1 MMETIATESRTTWI
15 TKPIGDVLDVVTGN
29 TPSKKESANDG
40 DFMPFIKPPELQNG
54 LIGQASEALS
64 ELGAR
69 SARVVPSGSVLISCI
84 GNLGRVGL
92 TDRPIAFN
100 QQINAIK
107 PHPDVVA
114 KYLFYYFQG
123 PLFRQAL
130 ERASTATTVALVNKG
145 NFEKLPLT
153 YPPLPVQ
160 RRIVSAIETQLGR
173 LDAAVARLRAAKVKL
188 KRYKQ
193 AVLKA
198 ACDPFEKR
206 PLAELASVITKG
218 ASPRWQGVK
227 YVNDAGQTLFVTSEN
242 VREGFL
248 DLAEPKYVENSF
260 NELQKRSVLIN
271 GAVLLNIVGASI
283 GCAAI
288 YDRHDLAN
296 TNQAVCLIRTTDELV
311 NGFLSNYLNSEEAK
325 VYYSSNQVEVAR
337 ANLSLKDVRE
347 MPVPFAPVEEQRTFN
362 QELEERLDSTDE
374 MMATLDAQLEQSTR
388 LRQSVLKRAFEGR
401 LV

>member
-1 MMETIATESRTTWI
+1 METIATESRTTWI

-145 NFEKLPLT
+145 NFEMTRPDPGLRKSGPHAGQKRKSGRKAPQIRYGLQADGD
-153 YPPLPVQ
+153 Q
-160 RRIVSAIETQLGR
+160 RV
-173 LDAAVARLRAAKVKL
+173 
-188 KRYKQ
+188 
-193 AVLKA
+193 
-198 ACDPFEKR
+198 PKR
-206 PLAELASVITKG
+206 PLDHGTTTTA
-218 ASPRWQGVK
+218 
-227 YVNDAGQTLFVTSEN
+227 
-242 VREGFL
+242 VRLG
-248 DLAEPKYVENSF
+248 
-260 NELQKRSVLIN
+260 
-271 GAVLLNIVGASI
+271 G
-283 GCAAI
+283 
-288 YDRHDLAN
+288 
-296 TNQAVCLIRTTDELV
+296 
-311 NGFLSNYLNSEEAK
+311 
-325 VYYSSNQVEVAR
+325 
-337 ANLSLKDVRE
+337 
-347 MPVPFAPVEEQRTFN
+347 
-362 QELEERLDSTDE
+362 QELYSRMDGAD
-374 MMATLDAQLEQSTR
+374 
-388 LRQSVLKRAFEGR
+388 G
-401 LV
+401 LVPWASSG